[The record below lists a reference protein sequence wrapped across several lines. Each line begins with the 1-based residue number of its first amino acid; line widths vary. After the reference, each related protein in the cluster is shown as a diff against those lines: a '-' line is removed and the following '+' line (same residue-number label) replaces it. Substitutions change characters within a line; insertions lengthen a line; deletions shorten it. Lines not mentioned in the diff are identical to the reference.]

1 MAMREVPKMFP
12 KLREYYTCWKPV
24 KATEPKWTCARGK
37 LTPPD
42 SGEYVVKIFKVS
54 LKSDR
59 SNSPP
64 SLIQTLKNEAY
75 EKGYNAGLYA
85 LRSQVPSQ
93 FLGMWERACEA
104 EKKKHF
110 EAIKK

>member
-1 MAMREVPKMFP
+1 MFP
-12 KLREYYTCWKPV
+12 KSREYYTCWKPL
-24 KATEPKWTCARGK
+24 KAEALTRWTCAKGK

-54 LKSDR
+54 LKSDK

-64 SLIQTLKNEAY
+64 SLIQNLKDEAY

-85 LRSQVPSQ
+85 LQSQVPSQ

-110 EAIKK
+110 EARKSLHG